1 MFGSSNKQKKET
13 GSSLKA
19 APSSNALNSLVQG
32 TVVEG
37 KLKATNDI
45 RIDGTIK
52 GELYCD
58 AKVIIGP
65 SGVVEGTVKCQNAVG
80 EGRFEG
86 TMIVKE
92 LLNIREKAK
101 VVGEVSYG
109 KLNVQSGAVIS
120 GSYKLANEGSNG
132 KSGNVG
138 KAAGGHSNAQNIA
151 HKAKVTHN

>member
-1 MFGSSNKQKKET
+1 MFGSSNKQKKE
-13 GSSLKA
+13 SSSSPRPI
-19 APSSNALNSLVQG
+19 PSSNALNSLVQG

-37 KLKATNDI
+37 KIKATNDI
-45 RIDGTIK
+45 RVDGTIK

-65 SGVVEGTVKCQNAVG
+65 TGAVEGTIKCQNAVI

-86 TMIVKE
+86 TLIVKE

-132 KSGNVG
+132 KSN
-138 KAAGGHSNAQNIA
+138 HSKSSMSNSSSQNIA
-151 HKAKVTHN
+151 NKVKVTAN

>member
-1 MFGSSNKQKKET
+1 MFGNSNKQKKDT
-13 GSSLKA
+13 GSSPRPM
-19 APSSNALNSLVQG
+19 PSSNALNSLVQG
-32 TVVEG
+32 TTVEG
-37 KLKATNDI
+37 KLKAKNDI
-45 RIDGTIK
+45 RVDGTIK

-65 SGVVEGTVKCQNAVG
+65 TGVVEGTIKCQNAVV

-86 TMIVKE
+86 TLIVKE

-120 GSYKLANEGSNG
+120 GSYKLAGEGSNG
-132 KSGNVG
+132 KSNSN
-138 KAAGGHSNAQNIA
+138 KAASGGHNAHNIA
-151 HKAKVTHN
+151 NKAKVTSN

>member
-13 GSSLKA
+13 GTSPRPA
-19 APSSNALNSLVQG
+19 QSSNALNSLVQG

-45 RIDGTIK
+45 RVDGTIK
-52 GELYCD
+52 GELHCD

-65 SGVVEGTVKCQNAVG
+65 TGVIEGTVKCQNAMI
-80 EGRFEG
+80 EGSFNGILDVR
-86 TMIVKE
+86 E

-120 GSYKLANEGSNG
+120 GSYTLAGEKTNG
-132 KSGNVG
+132 KSG
-138 KAAGGHSNAQNIA
+138 HSNDAKGNTSSQNIA
-151 HKAKVTHN
+151 HKAKVTAN